1 MKVSMRKK
9 ILIVDDDEINVAI
22 LKELLEESYAL
33 ATVTSGQECMEEIG
47 KFKPD
52 LVLLD
57 IVMPGMDGYETCRRI
72 KSDPK
77 SETTHIILVSS
88 KTSVESRLKGY
99 EVGTDDYI
107 VKPFDNDELLAK
119 IKVQIRLRDAI
130 MNLASLHTQLSEE
143 LRLAGIVQQDF
154 LPEQLP
160 NCDKVRWATF
170 ILPAECVSGD
180 IYDVRRIDEQHV
192 GFYVADAVGHG
203 MPAALLSIFINQAI
217 AMYEDTQNNHSV
229 LSPAALMKNV
239 NLRMSAQKLSGCQF
253 VTCCYCLININTL
266 QLTYCRAGHPYPI
279 LIRGQEKPQNLEI
292 DGSLLGIFEEA
303 EYSQRTIQ
311 LQPGDKLL
319 LYSDGA
325 IPFISNSNDI
335 TPLNLRD
342 EFHEIIDRPIV
353 EMMDRFSVL
362 AENENKEMEPS
373 EIDDVTAV
381 GLEIL

>member
-1 MKVSMRKK
+1 MKKK
-9 ILIVDDDEINVAI
+9 ILIVDDDEINVEI
-22 LKELLEESYAL
+22 LHELLKEQYAL
-33 ATVTSGQECMEEIG
+33 ATASSGQQCLEKIG
-47 KFKPD
+47 RFKPD

-57 IVMPGMDGYETCRRI
+57 IVMSGMDGYEACRRI
-72 KSDPK
+72 KSDSQ
-77 SETTHIILVSS
+77 SETTHIILISS
-88 KTSVESRLKGY
+88 KTSIESRLKGY

-130 MNLASLHTQLSEE
+130 VNLSSLYDQLSEE

-154 LPEQLP
+154 MPNTLP
-160 NCDKVRWATF
+160 NCDKLRWATF

-180 IYDVRRIDEQHV
+180 IYDVKHIDEQHV
-192 GFYVADAVGHG
+192 GFYVADVVGHG
-203 MPAALLSIFINQAI
+203 MPAALLSIFIKQTI
-217 AMYEDTQNNHSV
+217 DMYENVQSNHGV
-229 LSPAALMKNV
+229 LSPAELMKNV
-239 NLRMSAQKLSGCQF
+239 NLRISAQKLSGCQF
-253 VTCCYCLININTL
+253 ITCCYCLININTL

-279 LIRGQEKPQNLEI
+279 LLRGQDKPQNLEI
-292 DGSLLGIFEEA
+292 DGSLLGILAEA

-335 TPLNLRD
+335 APLNFRE
-342 EFHEIIDRPIV
+342 EFREIISHPIV
-353 EMMDRFSVL
+353 EMMDQFSVL
-362 AENENKEMEPS
+362 AESKEMEPS
-373 EIDDVTAV
+373 EIDDITAV